1 MHACNATT
9 LDQLLSLRDAEP
21 MEAYV
26 AQHVN
31 TCAACSR
38 ELERLRGVR
47 TALRSLPT
55 LQAPPYSLAPH
66 VLQSN
71 SNNFRNAGIAA
82 AVAGIGVLALLIGF
96 ARHPERQP
104 GNASSE
110 VLAAVHSEADPA
122 IASLV
127 TRSQNLES
135 QLRRMPS
142 RPIVERAG
150 TTTII
155 DSLESSIQWVDY
167 KLSVANDAGLS
178 EQQAAQLWQ
187 DRIHLMDSLVKVR
200 YAEAQR
206 FVVL

>member
-1 MHACNATT
+1 M
-9 LDQLLSLRDAEP
+9 DA
-21 MEAYV
+21 YL

-38 ELERLRGVR
+38 EVERLRGIRV
-47 TALRSLPT
+47 ALRGLPS
-55 LQAPPYSLAPH
+55 LQAPPYSPAIH
-66 VLQSN
+66 ASVSN
-71 SNNFRNAGIAA
+71 TSRFRSAGIAA
-82 AVAGIGVLALLIGF
+82 AVAGIGLLALLIGI
-96 ARHPERQP
+96 ARHPEREP
-104 GNASSE
+104 ESAS
-110 VLAAVHSEADPA
+110 PA
-122 IASLV
+122 MLTALNSGSAPTIATLV

-142 RPIVERAG
+142 RPTVERAG

-206 FVVL
+206 FAVL

>member
-1 MHACNATT
+1 M
-9 LDQLLSLRDAEP
+9 L
-21 MEAYV
+21 
-26 AQHVN
+26 
-31 TCAACSR
+31 
-38 ELERLRGVR
+38 
-47 TALRSLPT
+47 TALNSGSAPT
-55 LQAPPYSLAPH
+55 
-66 VLQSN
+66 
-71 SNNFRNAGIAA
+71 IAT
-82 AVAGIGVLALLIGF
+82 
-96 ARHPERQP
+96 
-104 GNASSE
+104 
-110 VLAAVHSEADPA
+110 
-122 IASLV
+122 LV

-206 FVVL
+206 FAVL

>member
-1 MHACNATT
+1 
-9 LDQLLSLRDAEP
+9 

-47 TALRSLPT
+47 AALRGLPT
-55 LQAPPYSLAPH
+55 LQAPPYSPAIH
-66 VLQSN
+66 AAQSN
-71 SNNFRNAGIAA
+71 SSKFRSSAGIAA
-82 AVAGIGVLALLIGF
+82 AAAGISVLALLIGF
-96 ARHPERQP
+96 ARHPEREP
-104 GNASSE
+104 KSAPPAMLTALNSGSE
-110 VLAAVHSEADPA
+110 PA
-122 IASLV
+122 IATLV

-135 QLRRMPS
+135 RLRRMPS

-178 EQQAAQLWQ
+178 EQQAARLWQ

-206 FVVL
+206 FAVL